1 MNKIQGQATSAPN
14 SIAQKA
20 SIAALCGPQ
29 AQVDI
34 MRREYQK
41 RRDYIINELNA
52 IEGIDCNIPSGA
64 FYAYPNVSK
73 LYGSKYGD
81 QVITD
86 SVGFCAY
93 VLDETQVALVPG
105 LAFGTD
111 DFVRISYATSMEN
124 IKTGMGRIKRAIE
137 KLKGE
142 K

>member
-1 MNKIQGQATSAPN
+1 MNKIQGQSTSAAN

-20 SIAALCGPQ
+20 TIAALSGPQ
-29 AQVDI
+29 TQVEI

-52 IEGIDCNIPSGA
+52 IEGIDCSIPAGA
-64 FYAYPNVSK
+64 FYAYPNVSR

-86 SVGFCAY
+86 SVGFCAFI
-93 VLDETQVALVPG
+93 LDEIRVALVPG

-124 IKTGMGRIKRAIE
+124 IQTGMGRIKLAVE
-137 KLKGE
+137 KLKGD